1 MALALIGHIRE
12 RMLGEVAQRCGIVRL
27 SNWLHMDCRLPSHHQ
42 PIRPVLGFPK
52 HGVAGFS
59 MAFARLEL
67 RWVTADQMYLVV

>member
-1 MALALIGHIRE
+1 
-12 RMLGEVAQRCGIVRL
+12 
-27 SNWLHMDCRLPSHHQ
+27 LPSHHQ